1 MPEGPAAGFRRRVK
15 QTPPFL
21 ADAAASDLCEHR
33 PPFGLLDKPSRMS
46 AIAALAASYGL
57 EPGVAT
63 GAGGRLADG
72 RAAIPKGREAA
83 SANESRSLCAAVA
96 TALLAASGRPRR
108 ASLGS
113 CAVVGSAGGLFGSS
127 SGEEIDSHESV
138 IRFNNAPAGG
148 RFGDHVGRRTSL
160 FVAPHCRESGTRPA
174 GSGTSKADRR
184 VLLGVPLPVALA
196 DVACIA
202 GRRQLDCSA
211 VLLQPVARLV
221 PCRRAGAA
229 RGRARAPAEPAP
241 CAALVEVPA

>member
-1 MPEGPAAGFRRRVK
+1 MAEGPAAGFRRRVK

-113 CAVVGSAGGLFGSS
+113 CAVVGSAGGLFGSG

-138 IRFNNAPAGG
+138 IRFNSAPAGG
-148 RFGDHVGRRTSL
+148 RFADHVGRRTSL
-160 FVAPHCRESGTRPA
+160 FVAPHCREKDPPSRQRNEQGGPPCLVRRP
-174 GSGTSKADRR
+174 TSRGARR
-184 VLLGVPLPVALA
+184 
-196 DVACIA
+196 
-202 GRRQLDCSA
+202 RRMH
-211 VLLQPVARLV
+211 R
-221 PCRRAGAA
+221 GAA
-229 RGRARAPAEPAP
+229 ATRLQRCTASTRGSARAMPTCWRGEREGARS
-241 CAALVEVPA
+241 C